1 MKKLVPILL
10 ALTLCVSYSINTK
23 IYNVQ
28 TTSPKYTAIALENC
42 PCPKDSDFPLGGGD
56 A

>member
-1 MKKLVPILL
+1 MKKIVPILL
-10 ALTLCVSYSINTK
+10 ALTLCFSYSINTK

-28 TTSPKYTAIALENC
+28 TTSSKYTIALENC
-42 PCPKDSDFPLGGGD
+42 PCPKDSDFPIGGGD